1 VRGNAAAASWWRR
14 GGTIFGARAADAL
27 LRFLLFLATA
37 RVLSAADFS
46 LYALL
51 TAALGLGQ
59 TLASFG
65 SPRTASYHHA
75 RGERGRLFGWLFLV
89 AAGLSALF
97 VAAAASPP
105 IRERF
110 FPEVS
115 AGLLLLGLAPLPF
128 VLLSDSLASTLLA
141 AHRERAYAAHLIVRT
156 TGIALVLAASL
167 ASDERLRALLFGR
180 LVVYAAVAVLLAALT
195 RARPDWRAAAAYAPE
210 ALRFAG
216 PAAASSGLI
225 ALHRRAD
232 VLLLSAFGRTN
243 EIGGYALAY
252 GFSETVWMV
261 SDSLEAALFPDLT
274 RLPDPE
280 ARRVAGEALRRY
292 AVGAAAIFLL
302 GLLAGGWI
310 LRTVFADRQPEAS
323 RLFPLALAGAVA
335 WGATRPAA
343 SYLYSR
349 GRVSTLV
356 ALHAIGV
363 AVNLVLCL
371 LWIPAYGALG
381 AAAATAASYAFE
393 AAVLLLRFHATGRT
407 PTPS

>member
-1 VRGNAAAASWWRR
+1 V
-14 GGTIFGARAADAL
+14 L
-27 LRFLLFLATA
+27 TA
-37 RVLSAADFS
+37 VEFS

-51 TAALGLGQ
+51 TAALSLGQ

-75 RGERGRLFGWLFLV
+75 RGERGRLFAWLFLV
-89 AAGLSALF
+89 AAGLSLLF
-97 VAAAASPP
+97 VAAAASAS

-110 FPEVS
+110 FPEVPP
-115 AGLLLLGLAPLPF
+115 GLLLLGLSPLP
-128 VLLSDSLASTLLA
+128 LLLISDSLAATLLA
-141 AHRERAYAAHLIVRT
+141 ARRERAYAVHLIVRT
-156 TGIALVLAASL
+156 AGVAAVLAVSL
-167 ASDERLRALLFGR
+167 ASTERLRVLLTGR
-180 LVVYAAVAVLLAALT
+180 LIVAAAVALLLALMA
-195 RARPDWRAAAAYAPE
+195 RARPDWRAAASFAPE

-232 VLLLSAFGRTN
+232 VLLLSAFGRTP

-252 GFSETVWMV
+252 ALSESVWMI

-280 ARRVAGEALRRY
+280 ARRVAAEALRKY
-292 AVGAAAIFLL
+292 ALGAAAVFLV
-302 GLLAGGWI
+302 GLVAGVGI
-310 LRTVFADRQPEAS
+310 LQTVFADRQPAAP

-349 GRVSTLV
+349 GRGATLV
-356 ALHAIGV
+356 ALHATGV
-363 AVNLVLCL
+363 AVNIALCVIA
-371 LWIPAYGALG
+371 IPRLGALG
-381 AAAATAASYAFE
+381 AAAATAASYGLE
-393 AAVLLLRFHATGRT
+393 AAILLLVFRNTSRT
-407 PTPS
+407 PSPS